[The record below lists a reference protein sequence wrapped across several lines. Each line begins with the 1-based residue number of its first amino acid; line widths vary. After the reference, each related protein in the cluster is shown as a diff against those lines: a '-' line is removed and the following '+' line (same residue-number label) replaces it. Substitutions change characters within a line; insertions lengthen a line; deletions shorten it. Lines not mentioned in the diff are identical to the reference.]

1 MDKPVVPRFKKL
13 VQNARYFQ
21 NEAYKSKTK
30 GPELSLVFTL
40 LLPRSDLKF
49 SFPAAIHFIVH

>member
-1 MDKPVVPRFKKL
+1 MDKRVVPRFKKL
-13 VQNARYFQ
+13 VQNARYVQ

-30 GPELSLVFTL
+30 GPELSPLFTL

-49 SFPAAIHFIVH
+49 SFPAAIYFIAY

>member
-1 MDKPVVPRFKKL
+1 MDKRVMPRFKKL

-30 GPELSLVFTL
+30 GTELSLVFTL
-40 LLPRSDLKF
+40 LLSRSDLKF
-49 SFPAAIHFIVH
+49 SFPAAIYFIVY